1 MSKYLIALISI
12 FLTAC
17 STVPKEVIV
26 QDVKTVYRPIPEQ
39 LLRKEPVPAPV
50 DRTKYMS
57 MDFLQKEVYLTNFAL
72 ENMQALGNCNATVQ
86 AIIDYNNLQQEFNK

>member
-1 MSKYLIALISI
+1 MSKYLIVLISV

-26 QDVKTVYRPIPEQ
+26 QDVKTTYRPIPEQ

-72 ENMQALGNCNATVQ
+72 ENMQALGNCNATLQ
-86 AIIDYNNLQQEFNK
+86 SIIDYNKAQQEFNK

>member
-1 MSKYLIALISI
+1 MSKYLLILATI

-17 STVPKEVIV
+17 ASAPKEVIV
-26 QDVKTVYRPIPEQ
+26 QDVKTTYRAIPEQ
-39 LLRKEPVPAPV
+39 LLRKEPVPVPV

-72 ENMQALGNCNATVQ
+72 ENMQALGKCNATLQ
-86 AIIDYNNLQQEFNK
+86 SIIDYNKAQQEFNK

>member
-1 MSKYLIALISI
+1 MSKYLIVLISV

-26 QDVKTVYRPIPEQ
+26 KDTKTVYRPIPEQ

-72 ENMQALGNCNATVQ
+72 ENMQALGNCNTTLQ
-86 AIIDYNNLQQEFNK
+86 SIIDYNKAQQEFNK

>member
-1 MSKYLIALISI
+1 MSKYLIVLISV

-26 QDVKTVYRPIPEQ
+26 QDVKTTYRPIPEQ
-39 LLRKEPVPAPV
+39 LLRKEPVPVPV

-57 MDFLQKEVYLTNFAL
+57 MDFLQKEVYLTSFAL
-72 ENMQALGNCNATVQ
+72 KNMQALGKCNATLQ
-86 AIIDYNNLQQEFNK
+86 SIIDYNKAQQEFNK

>member
-57 MDFLQKEVYLTNFAL
+57 MDFLQKEVYLTSYAL
-72 ENMQALGNCNATVQ
+72 KNMQSLGNCNATVQ
-86 AIIDYNNLQQEFNK
+86 AIIDYNKTQQDLNK

>member
-1 MSKYLIALISI
+1 MSKYLIVLISV

-26 QDVKTVYRPIPEQ
+26 KDTKTVYRPIPER

-50 DRTKYMS
+50 DKAKYNS
-57 MDFLQKEVYLTNFAL
+57 MDFLQKEVYLTSFTL
-72 ENMQALGNCNATVQ
+72 EYMEALGNCNATVQ
-86 AIIDYNNLQQEFNK
+86 SIIDYNKAQQGLSK

>member
-1 MSKYLIALISI
+1 MSKYLLVLLTF

-17 STVPKEVIV
+17 ASVPKEVIV
-26 QDVKTVYRPIPEQ
+26 QDVKTTYRPIPEQ

-72 ENMQALGNCNATVQ
+72 ENMEALGNCNATVQ
-86 AIIDYNNLQQEFNK
+86 AIIDYNKAQQGISR

>member
-1 MSKYLIALISI
+1 MSKYLIVLISV

-17 STVPKEVIV
+17 STVPKEVII

-72 ENMQALGNCNATVQ
+72 ENMQALGNCNATLQ
-86 AIIDYNNLQQEFNK
+86 SIIDYNKAQQGFSK

>member
-1 MSKYLIALISI
+1 MSKYLIVLISV

-17 STVPKEVIV
+17 STVPKEVII

-57 MDFLQKEVYLTNFAL
+57 MDFLQKEVYLTSFAL
-72 ENMQALGNCNATVQ
+72 ENMQALGNCNATLQ
-86 AIIDYNNLQQEFNK
+86 SIIDYNKAQQGFSK

>member
-1 MSKYLIALISI
+1 MSKYLLVLLTF

-17 STVPKEVIV
+17 ASAPKEVIV

-57 MDFLQKEVYLTNFAL
+57 MDFLQKEVYLTSFAL
-72 ENMQALGNCNATVQ
+72 ENMQALGNCNATLQ
-86 AIIDYNNLQQEFNK
+86 SIIDYNKAQQGLSK

>member
-39 LLRKEPVPAPV
+39 LLRKEPVPVPV

-72 ENMQALGNCNATVQ
+72 ENMQALGNCNATLQ
-86 AIIDYNNLQQEFNK
+86 SIIDYNKALQEFNK